1 MTNEGLVFDFLAS
14 QPGAHVM
21 TGHDEGLITIDIAE
35 ADPAER
41 ELSRRS
47 GGPAISLWLVI
58 GAIVLLGLLVYAV
71 SALF

>member
-1 MTNEGLVFDFLAS
+1 MVPNTPLQGD
-14 QPGAHVM
+14 P
-21 TGHDEGLITIDIAE
+21 DDP
-35 ADPAER
+35 DPAER